1 MSNGVQQVGDLGM
14 DPNGGPIV
22 ASAQMGEVFQGKK
35 GDGLSMG
42 PTFGRNGG
50 SGGMSKQEMESA
62 FANALKPVVEES
74 KKLREQTETLI
85 SETKRNPGKIVEG
98 MGSLA

>member
-1 MSNGVQQVGDLGM
+1 
-14 DPNGGPIV
+14 
-22 ASAQMGEVFQGKK
+22 
-35 GDGLSMG
+35 
-42 PTFGRNGG
+42 
-50 SGGMSKQEMESA
+50 MSKQEMESA
-62 FANALKPVVEES
+62 FTNALKPVVEES